1 MSSTK
6 SPTHDGCSPTPKLAI
21 ALAEIC
27 TEVGLDSS
35 GARLL
40 RFVSNSV
47 FLLRDV
53 PVVVRI
59 VPSPSLAYRAV
70 NVVNA
75 ARWLAEHDIP
85 AVRLL
90 PGVEQ
95 PVRAGEHLATL
106 WEAVPET
113 GPPPSGHDLGVL
125 LRKIHALP
133 VPSRFRAWDP
143 MAELRRSI
151 RDADGLAT
159 DDQRFLQQRVE
170 DIQCRL
176 ADLRFQLPTSVV
188 HGDAHL
194 GNLISGPHGPV
205 LCDLDSLCVGPPE
218 WDLTPAAVGW
228 KRMGHSAQSYQQLAD
243 SYGFDVTQWSGFGVL
258 RDLRELRITAGAA
271 PILRTKPAIEA
282 ELHRRLRSMRSGD
295 VTAQWTPYH

>member
-1 MSSTK
+1 MTSKTQSTQ
-6 SPTHDGCSPTPKLAI
+6 DGRCAPPKLAT
-21 ALAEIC
+21 ALTEIC
-27 TEVGLDSS
+27 ASAGLDSR
-35 GARLL
+35 GARLI

-47 FLLRDV
+47 FLLREA

-59 VPSPSLAYRAV
+59 VPSPSLSYRAV
-70 NVVNA
+70 NVVKA

-113 GPPPSGHDLGVL
+113 GPPPTGHDLGEL

-133 VPSRFRAWDP
+133 VPSKFPAWDP
-143 MAELRRSI
+143 MAELRRSL
-151 RDADGLAT
+151 RDAEALAA
-159 DDQRFLQQRVE
+159 DDRCFLQRRCE
-170 DIQCRL
+170 DVGRRL
-176 ADLRFQLPTSVV
+176 AELRFPLPTSVV

-218 WDLTPAAVGW
+218 WDLTPVAVGW
-228 KRMGHSAQSYQQLAD
+228 KRMGHSAQFHQQLAET
-243 SYGFDVTQWSGFGVL
+243 YGFDVTDWSGFGVL

-271 PILRTKPAIEA
+271 PIMRSKPGIGV
-282 ELHRRLRSMRSGD
+282 ELHRRLQSMRSGD
-295 VTAQWTPYH
+295 VTAQWAPYN